1 MVLPKPATVRPDA
14 RLDAWC
20 QPGVA
25 RAISVRVTLRHAV
38 LPIGAVLVLGL
49 GVYLFVEVRAQPA
62 PVQAARTPRPPR
74 PAAPEAAPV
83 AVPDIPA
90 PGAPPAPARPSEA
103 AHPQVLAPPDR
114 HDVAVGPAPEPDAA
128 LAGPKLD
135 AVMDEANKAYDRGD
149 FEDAK
154 TIAGRLLAKQP
165 TNTRMLRIMVSASCI
180 DGDSAVAQ
188 AHYTKLP
195 PTDQEQMKV
204 RCARYG
210 ITFPDK
216 P

>member
-1 MVLPKPATVRPDA
+1 MVLPKPATVRPDG

-25 RAISVRVTLRHAV
+25 RAISVRVTIRHAV
-38 LPIGAVLVLGL
+38 LPLGAVLVLGL

-62 PVQAARTPRPPR
+62 PVQAVRTPRTPR
-74 PAAPEAAPV
+74 PAAPEPAPA
-83 AVPDIPA
+83 AVPDLPPGPPVSPA
-90 PGAPPAPARPSEA
+90 LPPPAARP
-103 AHPQVLAPPDR
+103 QAPVIPDR
-114 HDVAVGPAPEPDAA
+114 HDVAGGPAPEPDPA

-154 TIAGRLLAKQP
+154 TIAGRLLAKLP

-180 DGDSAVAQ
+180 DGDTAVAQ
-188 AHYTKLP
+188 AHYMKLP